1 MRTEVARYSIRSFP
15 APGTQ
20 QTPKLQRYGLLHHQ
34 EVVER
39 FLTKLRPLLRKNSAR
54 SAWLFGSHAVG
65 TAAPVSDI
73 DVIVVAPTDR
83 IPVERF
89 RDYLPAILEAGAGV
103 DLFVYTSEE
112 FEQMQA
118 EEHPFPSHAMK
129 SARLVHVG

>member
-1 MRTEVARYSIRSFP
+1 MDNASKRHPRQAEATKGPSVHPDRTS
-15 APGTQ
+15 
-20 QTPKLQRYGLLHHQ
+20 

-39 FLTKLRPLLRKNSAR
+39 FLTKLRPLLRNNSAR
-54 SAWLFGSHAVG
+54 SAWLFGSHALG
-65 TAAPVSDI
+65 TAAPESDI

-103 DLFVYTSEE
+103 DLFVYTPAE

-118 EEHPFPSHAMK
+118 EERPFLSSAMK

>member
-1 MRTEVARYSIRSFP
+1 MDNASKHHPRHAEVPKSPSVHPGRTS
-15 APGTQ
+15 
-20 QTPKLQRYGLLHHQ
+20 

-39 FLTKLRPLLRKNSAR
+39 FLRKLRPLLRNNSAR
-54 SAWLFGSHAVG
+54 SAWLFGSHALG
-65 TAAPVSDI
+65 TAAPESDI

-103 DLFVYTSEE
+103 DLFVYTPAE

-118 EEHPFPSHAMK
+118 EERSFLSHAMK

>member
-1 MRTEVARYSIRSFP
+1 MDNASKRHPRHAEVPQGPSVHP
-15 APGTQ
+15 DGTS
-20 QTPKLQRYGLLHHQ
+20 

-39 FLTKLRPLLRKNSAR
+39 FLRKLRPLLRKHSAR

-65 TAAPVSDI
+65 TAAPESDI

-89 RDYLPAILEAGAGV
+89 RDYLPAILEAGVGA
-103 DLFVYTSEE
+103 DLFVYTPEE

-118 EEHPFPSHAMK
+118 EQRPFLSDAMK